1 MANNLVVATI
11 LVAFC
16 AWGAMGKRIVMPW
29 MCLERCNEDV
39 EQSMQQLLS
48 VGPSAIPWVSFEAF
62 DFDYRG
68 TVVDIG
74 LSHVGPKLKA
84 AGFKLQPMLTT
95 SNIYKV
101 RDIWRYTE
109 KTVNAIVQLALDNR
123 DWIDGFNI
131 DIEPAF
137 REEPV
142 RDDVVKFA
150 NFVNVLAKSLHAVGV
165 NLTVCIANW
174 SVFFDGSLL
183 ILTEVDKFI
192 HMSTYTVKLE
202 RFEEIVNSALKIYGS
217 ERLAVG
223 LQQMDYFSAADL
235 QKRLD
240 FLVNKN
246 ISMFGLWATPIRE
259 DWVPLLDAFVNQE

>member
-1 MANNLVVATI
+1 MTNKLIVS
-11 LVAFC
+11 VAFVALC
-16 AWGAMGKRIVMPW
+16 ACGTLGKRIVMPW
-29 MCLERCNEDV
+29 MCLERCEEDV
-39 EQSMQQLLS
+39 EHSMEQLIS
-48 VGPSAIPWVSFEAF
+48 IGPSAIPWVSFEAF

-74 LSHVGPKLKA
+74 LSHVGPRLKE
-84 AGFKLQPMLTT
+84 AGFTVHPMLTT

-109 KTVNAIVQLALDNR
+109 KTVNAIVQIALDNR
-123 DWIDGFNI
+123 DWIDGFNV
-131 DIEPAF
+131 DVEPQF

-150 NFVNVLAKSLHAVGV
+150 NFVNVLAKSLHAIGV
-165 NLTVCIANW
+165 NLTVCIADW

-183 ILTEVDKFI
+183 ILSEVDKFI

-202 RFEEIVNSALKIYGS
+202 RFEQIVTSALKIYGS
-217 ERLAVG
+217 DRLAVG
-223 LQQMDYFSAADL
+223 LQQMDNFSASDL

-240 FLVNKN
+240 FLVQNN
-246 ISMFGLWATPIRE
+246 VTMFGLWATPIRE
-259 DWVPLLDAFVNQE
+259 DWVPLLDAFVNQD